1 MDLPPSSDMDS
12 YRLDCVNF
20 SMPKERGQ
28 VVKRKINT
36 FVPFANI
43 GESLSGS
50 LNVFSRNGKE
60 VLEILEVHS
69 LEDARFLLEEKNDII
84 PCQLFSEVDMG
95 IGFDVM

>member
-12 YRLDCVNF
+12 YQLDYVNF

-50 LNVFSRNGKE
+50 LNVFS
-60 VLEILEVHS
+60 
-69 LEDARFLLEEKNDII
+69 
-84 PCQLFSEVDMG
+84 
-95 IGFDVM
+95 